1 MEKQF
6 LKEEDSQRAFDS
18 WLKIGQGAKHNP
30 CDDKRFFQFAIACYK
45 NKETISEKQFIK
57 EVKKRTHIT
66 RTENRGLEDRERIQ
80 QKLRDISKKICP
92 A

>member
-66 RTENRGLEDRERIQ
+66 RTENRGIAQEYYRKLQLLIEF
-80 QKLRDISKKICP
+80 QKEFNS
-92 A
+92 